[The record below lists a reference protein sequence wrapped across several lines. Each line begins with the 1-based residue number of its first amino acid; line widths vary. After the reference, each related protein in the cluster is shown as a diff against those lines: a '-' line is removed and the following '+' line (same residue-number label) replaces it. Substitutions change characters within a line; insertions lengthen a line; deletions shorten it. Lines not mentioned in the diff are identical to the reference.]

1 MIGETLNGRYC
12 ILKLLG
18 AGQYGQTYLAEDCQT
33 LENTYVV
40 IKQFEPKAKD
50 TLSLRKAKYLFARE
64 IKIQK
69 ILGKCDRIPNLL
81 AHFRSGDR
89 FYLVHQYIDGSDL
102 STELGSGHKWS
113 AEDAIA
119 LIREILEIVE
129 VAHQE
134 KVIHQDIKPSNI
146 IRRNSDGRLM
156 LVDFGSVKKLNNQM
170 ANAEGKT
177 SLTVPIGTEGYMAPE
192 QKSIR
197 PRLASDIYGVG
208 MIGIYALTG
217 IDPKDIPLDHD
228 TETVQWHNLVTVD
241 EQLARVLDRMV
252 FPDFKQRYQ
261 SASEALATVRNLKL
275 GKKLLNIKTVIGAG
289 TLLLGIFGA
298 GYYYWQLESSLKE
311 TPDTTGYYE
320 TEQKQ
325 FPFQYRNTEYGVEMK
340 YPFSWQLNELETSES
355 IIAKFTP
362 RKSQSYL
369 IPPEVKIKVARA
381 NTDSLEQYTT
391 DTVYQVTQLP
401 QAKIV
406 DSRPIKF
413 GTEDGHK
420 IIYTRVNPDNNL
432 QLKYLQVWT
441 FRGDRVYTVTYK
453 ADLEQY
459 DNFVE
464 IVEDEMLQSLKIA
477 APQTSGTQNQLSH
490 N

>member
-1 MIGETLNGRYC
+1 MIGETLNGRYYV
-12 ILKLLG
+12 LKLLG
-18 AGQYGQTYLAEDCQT
+18 SGQHGQTYLAEDRY
-33 LENTYVV
+33 LSANTRVV

-69 ILGKCDRIPNLL
+69 ILGKSDRIPNLL
-81 AHFRSGDR
+81 AHFRLKNK

-102 STELGSGHKWS
+102 TTELGRDRQWS

-119 LIREILEIVE
+119 LLREILEIVE

-192 QKSIR
+192 QKSLR

-208 MIGIYALTG
+208 AIGIYALTG
-217 IDPKDIPLDHD
+217 VDPKEIPLDRD
-228 TETVQWHNLVTVD
+228 TETVQWRNLVTVD
-241 EQLARVLDRMV
+241 EKLAGVLERMV
-252 FPDFKQRYQ
+252 SPDWKQRYT
-261 SASEALATVRNLKL
+261 SASEALTTVRNLKL
-275 GKKLLNIKTVIGAG
+275 GRKLLDIKTIIGTG
-289 TLLLGIFGA
+289 TILLGILGG
-298 GYYYWQLESSLKE
+298 GYYYWQLESSLQE

-325 FPFQYRNTEYGVEMK
+325 FPFLYRNTEYGVEMK
-340 YPFSWQLNELETSES
+340 YPFSWQLNEPEQNKNIVAE
-355 IIAKFTP
+355 FTP
-362 RKSQSYL
+362 QESQSYL
-369 IPPEVKIKVARA
+369 VPPKVQIEVEPA
-381 NTDSLEQYTT
+381 NTDSLERYTT
-391 DTVYQVTQLP
+391 NTVYQVTQLP
-401 QAKIV
+401 QAKII
-406 DSRPIKF
+406 DSRPIEFAAK
-413 GTEDGHK
+413 DGHK
-420 IIYTRVNPDNNL
+420 IIYTGVNPDNNL
-432 QLKYLQVWT
+432 QFKYMQIWT
-441 FRGDRVYTVTYK
+441 LRGDRVYTVTYQ

-459 DNFVE
+459 DNFVKT
-464 IVEDEMLQSLKIA
+464 VEGEMFNSLKIA
-477 APQTSGTQNQLSH
+477 ASSTP
-490 N
+490 